1 MISLAEE
8 NYLKTIFHLAR
19 KSSPVSTNDI
29 ADTLKTSAAS
39 VTEMIKRLASK
50 ALITYEKYHG
60 VAMTKTGQT
69 QALMV
74 VRKHRLWETFLV
86 QKLGLSWDQV
96 HEIAEQLEHIQSP
109 LLVEKLDSFLGHPT
123 VDPHGHPIP
132 DKNGR
137 VKEARELPL
146 ASAEKTSTVSV
157 TSVRDSS
164 PAFLQYLDK
173 VGIGIGI
180 SLVVEEK
187 TPFDG
192 SVTVVSGGKKR
203 VTLSKEVSNN
213 ILVNSK

>member
-39 VTEMIKRLASK
+39 VTEMIKRLSTK

-60 VAMTKTGQT
+60 VAMTKAGQT

-109 LLVEKLDSFLGHPT
+109 LLVEKLDSFLGYPT

-137 VKEARELPL
+137 VKETRELPL
-146 ASAEKTSTVSV
+146 SSAGKASTVSV
-157 TSVRDSS
+157 AAVRDSS

-173 VGIGIGI
+173 IGIGIGI

-187 TPFDG
+187 TLFDG
-192 SVTVVSGGKKR
+192 SVTVVPGGKKR

-213 ILVNSK
+213 ILVNPK